1 MTFDSNPNLRRVIKN
16 TKNGKYVAEEGNV
29 VTMKGMAWKSV
40 ALCAVTIV
48 FAVLCALLL
57 YHYLETANVEALAIL
72 LTILACTAIPLIIIS
87 IVIMFA
93 PKTAGVLGFIYC
105 MLEGAVMGVL
115 SALVDLFFP
124 GIAIMAFLGTCIVF
138 LISWAVLRSLGNKLS
153 SKFVRFVVVSF
164 ISLVLLE
171 GIGYLLSLFIPLFA
185 VVMSNIWVQLAISAI
200 FILWAAFVIMV
211 DLNNMHLLEEYGADK
226 KYEWFA
232 AFSLVTTL
240 MWLYLEILELLMKLA
255 LLASSKRN

>member
-1 MTFDSNPNLRRVIKN
+1 MNFDSNPQLRRVIRN
-16 TKNGKYVAEEGNV
+16 TKNGIYAAEEGNF

-57 YHYLETANVEALAIL
+57 YHYVVTANVEALATLFI
-72 LTILACTAIPLIIIS
+72 ILACTAIPLFIIS
-87 IVIMFA
+87 IIIMCA
-93 PKTAGVLGFIYC
+93 PKTAGVLGFVYC
-105 MLEGAVMGVL
+105 MLEGALMGVM

-124 GIAIMAFLGTCIVF
+124 GIAIMAFLGTCVVF
-138 LISWAVLRSLGNKLS
+138 LISWLVFRLLGQKLS
-153 SKFVRFVVVSF
+153 SKFVRFVIVSF

-171 GIGYLLSLFIPLFA
+171 SVGYILSLFVPMFA
-185 VVMSNIWVQLAISAI
+185 IVMGNIWVQLAISAI

-240 MWLYLEILELLMKLA
+240 IWLYLEILEFLMKLA
-255 LLASSKRN
+255 LIASSRKN